1 MTPSHKQKNMNMKN
15 KTEQK
20 MDSQSKILKLE
31 LWEDCE
37 IGNYKVNKIRRE
49 ITFHPCNSGLNV
61 IFETIRL
68 FESGAS
74 RSTFE
79 SMDVPF
85 DALENLKESIAKAE
99 AISQAGSVQELNK
112 QTATA

>member
-1 MTPSHKQKNMNMKN
+1 MNN
-15 KTEQK
+15 EYKTEQK
-20 MDSQSKILKLE
+20 MDSQSKILELE
-31 LWEDCE
+31 LWGDYE
-37 IGNYKVNKIRRE
+37 IGNYKVNKIKTAM
-49 ITFHPCNSGLNV
+49 TFHPSNSGLNV
-61 IFETIRL
+61 IFETIRF

-85 DALENLKESIAKAE
+85 DALESLKESIAKAE
-99 AISQAGSVQELNK
+99 AISQAGSVLAPNKEGRK

>member
-1 MTPSHKQKNMNMKN
+1 MTTEN

-31 LWEDCE
+31 LWGDYE
-37 IGNYKVNKIRRE
+37 IGNYKVDKIKTAM
-49 ITFHPCNSGLNV
+49 TFHPANSGLNV
-61 IFETIRL
+61 IFETTRF

-85 DALENLKESIAKAE
+85 ESLGSLKASIARAESIHK
-99 AISQAGSVQELNK
+99 
-112 QTATA
+112 ATA